1 MQPYWTKVYKYDNEE
16 HTVELFRYS
25 KNSICVISTHF
36 FLNGF
41 RNNFESAKGTYNQEF
56 KNLKRAGF
64 LFHIDDQDD
73 LVELLQ
79 NIFTKKVVMTDNT
92 EIINSVVE
100 LTTKLNKLIL
110 DNKNMVYTTSQEG
123 IITKLSFK
131 NDSDNKDNLVVS
143 FESSKGVVNLFQ
155 VQS

>member
-1 MQPYWTKVYKYDNEE
+1 MQPYWKKVYKYDNEE

-25 KNSICVISTHF
+25 KNSICVVSTHF

-41 RNNFESAKGTYNQEF
+41 RNNFERAKGTYNEEL

-64 LFHIDDQDD
+64 LFHIDDQDQ

-79 NIFTKKVVMTDNT
+79 NIFTKKVVITDNT
-92 EIINSVVE
+92 EIINSVID
-100 LTTKLNKLIL
+100 LTNKLNNLIL
-110 DNKNMVYTTSQEG
+110 DNKNMVYTTSQDG
-123 IITKLSFK
+123 ITTKLSFK

-143 FESSKGVVNLFQ
+143 FESSKGIVNLFQ
-155 VQS
+155 LQS